1 MKMLYILKSE
11 PDDNTRTLMGI
22 LSEGK
27 ETTDFPLYEGEPD
40 YGRLIDLIF
49 EYDHDKVITWW

>member
-1 MKMLYILKSE
+1 MLHILKNE
-11 PDDNTRTLMGI
+11 PDDNTKTLMGI

-40 YGRLIDLIF
+40 YGKLINLIF
-49 EYDHDKVITWW
+49 EHDHDKVITWW